1 MLGHWF
7 QKIIQTF
14 NGTLQS
20 NLKRFPITLFFTIA
34 LTCYLCYFVSNHD
47 ENKKLNWIIGYYLSV
62 GTLLSLTLHL
72 WCEEMK
78 RIIPKIAVQAG
89 MHLLLILDAIYLYSY
104 SYEKSFTEIGI
115 AHGAGILAIG
125 LSVFFLSFFKEKND
139 IPSWNFALSSIT
151 ACVTANVIGCIMSG
165 GICFLILSVHKLF
178 DLSID
183 STCYLYVVILCNVC
197 LSMFLF
203 LGLLPQKQEKH
214 NTRPLQHSFFNGV
227 IHYLFLPLTG
237 GYLIVLYIYAL
248 RILINWELPI
258 GWVSWLVITLMT
270 GCIVIEFGL
279 YPSRM
284 AQQKRTDNLI
294 ARWLPLFVLPLLFL
308 MTIGIIRRFNDYGV
322 TINRLYLITLNIWCY
337 FVCIT
342 LIIIKAKRISWIP
355 ISFSLVFLLTSV
367 LPVNYASITRQII
380 QKEVNQTIIH
390 QNPMQNLP
398 LSQEQYNQWL
408 KTFSPEQARQIN
420 EKFIYLY
427 EWFGKESICQWID
440 EDVSLYML
448 RTEFEDRQENQSTVS
463 YSGTIASEATISVP
477 DGDQRFQ
484 SIHRYQIIYHKGQ
497 DKIIAVSLTQDNDTV
512 YIDQQTI
519 ESLSQRKKGEMPPTQ
534 LNCNSSQKVFL
545 LTSFSIEKT
554 EENIEV
560 SIDGYLFSK

>member
-197 LSMFLF
+197 LSKFLF

-214 NTRPLQHSFFNGV
+214 NTRPLQHSFLNGV

-380 QKEVNQTIIH
+380 QKEVNQTIIR
-390 QNPMQNLP
+390 QKPMLNLP

-408 KTFSPEQARQIN
+408 KTFSSEQARQIN

-440 EDVSLYML
+440 EDASLYML
-448 RTEFEDRQENQSTVS
+448 RTEFEDKQENQPTVS
-463 YSGTIASEATISVP
+463 YSGTIASEATISIP
-477 DGDQRFQ
+477 DGYQKLQ
-484 SIHRYQIIYHKGQ
+484 SIHRYQIIDHKEQ

-534 LNCNSSQKVFL
+534 LNCNSSQKAFL

>member
-62 GTLLSLTLHL
+62 GTLLSLTMHL

-78 RIIPKIAVQAG
+78 RLIPKIAVQAG

-183 STCYLYVVILCNVC
+183 STCYLYVAILCNVC

-380 QKEVNQTIIH
+380 QKEVNQTIIR
-390 QNPMQNLP
+390 QKPMLNLP

-408 KTFSPEQARQIN
+408 KTFSSEQARQIN

-440 EDVSLYML
+440 EDASLYML
-448 RTEFEDRQENQSTVS
+448 RTEFEDKQENQPTVS
-463 YSGTIASEATISVP
+463 YSGTIASEATISIP
-477 DGDQRFQ
+477 DGYQKLQ
-484 SIHRYQIIYHKGQ
+484 SIHRYQIIDHKEQ

-534 LNCNSSQKVFL
+534 LNCNSSQKAFL

>member
-183 STCYLYVVILCNVC
+183 STCYLYVAILCNVC

-214 NTRPLQHSFFNGV
+214 NTRPLQHSFLNGV

-390 QNPMQNLP
+390 QKPMQNLP

-440 EDVSLYML
+440 EDASLYML
-448 RTEFEDRQENQSTVS
+448 RTEFEDKQENQPTVS
-463 YSGTIASEATISVP
+463 YSGTIASEATISIP
-477 DGDQRFQ
+477 DGYQKLQ
-484 SIHRYQIIYHKGQ
+484 SIHRYQIIDHKEQ
-497 DKIIAVSLTQDNDTV
+497 DKIIAVPLTQDNDTV

-534 LNCNSSQKVFL
+534 LDCNSSQKVFL

>member
-183 STCYLYVVILCNVC
+183 STCYLYVAILCNVC

-380 QKEVNQTIIH
+380 QKEVNQTIIR
-390 QNPMQNLP
+390 QKPMLNLP

-448 RTEFEDRQENQSTVS
+448 RTEFEDRQENQPTVS
-463 YSGTIASEATISVP
+463 YSGTIASEATISIP
-477 DGDQRFQ
+477 DGYQKLQ
-484 SIHRYQIIYHKGQ
+484 SIHRYQIIDHKEQ

-534 LNCNSSQKVFL
+534 LNCNSSQKAFL

>member
-214 NTRPLQHSFFNGV
+214 NTRPLQHSFLNGV

-427 EWFGKESICQWID
+427 EWFGKECICQWID
-440 EDVSLYML
+440 EDASLYML
-448 RTEFEDRQENQSTVS
+448 RTEFEDKQENQPTVS
-463 YSGTIASEATISVP
+463 YSGTIASEATISIP
-477 DGDQRFQ
+477 DGYQKLQ
-484 SIHRYQIIYHKGQ
+484 SIHRYQIIDHKEQ

-534 LNCNSSQKVFL
+534 LNCNSSQKAFL

>member
-20 NLKRFPITLFFTIA
+20 NLKRFPVTLFFTIA

-237 GYLIVLYIYAL
+237 GYLVVLYIYAL

-294 ARWLPLFVLPLLFL
+294 ARWLPLFVLPLLLL

-337 FVCIT
+337 FVCII

-390 QNPMQNLP
+390 QKPMQNLP

-448 RTEFEDRQENQSTVS
+448 RTEFEDKQENQTTVS
-463 YSGTIASEATISVP
+463 YSGTIASEATISIP
-477 DGDQRFQ
+477 DGYQKLQ
-484 SIHRYQIIYHKGQ
+484 SIHRYQIIDHKEQ
-497 DKIIAVSLTQDNDTV
+497 DKIIAVPLTQDNDTV

-519 ESLSQRKKGEMPPTQ
+519 ESLNQCKKGEMPPTQ

-554 EENIEV
+554 EGNIEV

>member
-214 NTRPLQHSFFNGV
+214 NTRPLQHSFLNGV

-390 QNPMQNLP
+390 QKPMQNLP

-448 RTEFEDRQENQSTVS
+448 RTEFEDKQENQTTVS
-463 YSGTIASEATISVP
+463 YSGTIASEATISIP
-477 DGDQRFQ
+477 DGYQKLQ
-484 SIHRYQIIYHKGQ
+484 SIHRYQIIDHKEQ
-497 DKIIAVSLTQDNDTV
+497 DKIIAVPLTQDNDTV

-519 ESLSQRKKGEMPPTQ
+519 ESLNQCKKGEMPPTQ

-554 EENIEV
+554 EGNIEV

>member
-183 STCYLYVVILCNVC
+183 STCYLYIVILCNVC

-214 NTRPLQHSFFNGV
+214 NTRPLQHSFLNGV

-380 QKEVNQTIIH
+380 QKEVNQTIIR
-390 QNPMQNLP
+390 QKPMLNLP

-408 KTFSPEQARQIN
+408 KTFSSEQARQIN

-440 EDVSLYML
+440 EDASLYML
-448 RTEFEDRQENQSTVS
+448 RTEFEDKQENQPTVS
-463 YSGTIASEATISVP
+463 YSGTIASEATISIP
-477 DGDQRFQ
+477 DGYQKLQ
-484 SIHRYQIIYHKGQ
+484 SIHRYQIIDHKEQ

>member
-214 NTRPLQHSFFNGV
+214 NTRPLQHSFLNGV

-380 QKEVNQTIIH
+380 QKEVNQTIIR
-390 QNPMQNLP
+390 QKPMLNLP

-408 KTFSPEQARQIN
+408 KTFSSEQARQIN

-477 DGDQRFQ
+477 DGYQKLQ
-484 SIHRYQIIYHKGQ
+484 SIHRYQIIDHKEQ
-497 DKIIAVSLTQDNDTV
+497 DKIIAVPLTQDNDTV

-534 LNCNSSQKVFL
+534 LNCNSSQKIFL

>member
-214 NTRPLQHSFFNGV
+214 NTRPLQHSFLNGV

-390 QNPMQNLP
+390 QKPMQNLP

-440 EDVSLYML
+440 EDASLYML
-448 RTEFEDRQENQSTVS
+448 RTEFEDKQENQPTVS
-463 YSGTIASEATISVP
+463 YSGTIASEATISIP
-477 DGDQRFQ
+477 DGYQKLQ
-484 SIHRYQIIYHKGQ
+484 SIHRYQIIDYKEQ

-534 LNCNSSQKVFL
+534 LNCNSSQKAFL

>member
-78 RIIPKIAVQAG
+78 RIIPQIAVQAG

-214 NTRPLQHSFFNGV
+214 NTRPLQHSFLNGV

-294 ARWLPLFVLPLLFL
+294 ARWLPLFVLPLLLL

-380 QKEVNQTIIH
+380 QKEVNQTIIR
-390 QNPMQNLP
+390 QKPMLNLP

-440 EDVSLYML
+440 EDASLYML
-448 RTEFEDRQENQSTVS
+448 RTEFEDKQGNQPTVS
-463 YSGTIASEATISVP
+463 YSGTIASEAAISIP
-477 DGDQRFQ
+477 DGYQKLQ
-484 SIHRYQIIYHKGQ
+484 SIHRYQIIDHKEQ
-497 DKIIAVSLTQDNDTV
+497 DKIIAVPLTQDNDTV

-534 LNCNSSQKVFL
+534 LNCNSSQKFFL

>member
-214 NTRPLQHSFFNGV
+214 NTRPLQHSFLNGV

-258 GWVSWLVITLMT
+258 GWVSWLAITLMT

-477 DGDQRFQ
+477 DGYQKLQ
-484 SIHRYQIIYHKGQ
+484 SIHRYQIIDHKGQ

>member
-151 ACVTANVIGCIMSG
+151 ACMTANVIGCIMSG

-183 STCYLYVVILCNVC
+183 STCYLYIVILCNVC

-203 LGLLPQKQEKH
+203 LGLLPQKREKH
-214 NTRPLQHSFFNGV
+214 NTRPLQHSFLNGV

-294 ARWLPLFVLPLLFL
+294 ARWLPLFVLPLLLL

-337 FVCIT
+337 FVCII

-380 QKEVNQTIIH
+380 QKEVNQTIIR
-390 QNPMQNLP
+390 QKPMLNLP

-408 KTFSPEQARQIN
+408 KTFSSEQARQIN

-463 YSGTIASEATISVP
+463 YSRTIASEATISIP
-477 DGDQRFQ
+477 DGYKKLQ
-484 SIHRYQIIYHKGQ
+484 SIHRYQIIDHKGQ
-497 DKIIAVSLTQDNDTV
+497 DKIIAVPLTQDNDTV

-519 ESLSQRKKGEMPPTQ
+519 KSLSQCKKGEMPPTQ
-534 LNCNSSQKVFL
+534 LNCNLSQKVFL

>member
-214 NTRPLQHSFFNGV
+214 NTRPLQHSFLNGV

-380 QKEVNQTIIH
+380 QKEVNQTIIR
-390 QNPMQNLP
+390 QKPMLNLP

-408 KTFSPEQARQIN
+408 KTFSSEQARQIN

-440 EDVSLYML
+440 EDASLYML
-448 RTEFEDRQENQSTVS
+448 RTEFEDKQENQPTVS
-463 YSGTIASEATISVP
+463 YSGTIASEATISIP
-477 DGDQRFQ
+477 DGYQKLQ
-484 SIHRYQIIYHKGQ
+484 SIHRYQIIDHKEQ
-497 DKIIAVSLTQDNDTV
+497 DKIIAVSLTQITIR
-512 YIDQQTI
+512 YISTNR
-519 ESLSQRKKGEMPPTQ
+519 LSN
-534 LNCNSSQKVFL
+534 L
-545 LTSFSIEKT
+545 
-554 EENIEV
+554 
-560 SIDGYLFSK
+560 

>member
-183 STCYLYVVILCNVC
+183 STCYLYIVILCNVC

-214 NTRPLQHSFFNGV
+214 NTRPLQHSFLNGV

-380 QKEVNQTIIH
+380 QKEVNQTIIR
-390 QNPMQNLP
+390 QKPMLNLP

-408 KTFSPEQARQIN
+408 KTFSSEQARQIN

-440 EDVSLYML
+440 EDASLYML
-448 RTEFEDRQENQSTVS
+448 RTEFEDKQENQPTVS
-463 YSGTIASEATISVP
+463 YSGTIASEATISIP
-477 DGDQRFQ
+477 DGYQKLQ
-484 SIHRYQIIYHKGQ
+484 SIHRYQIIDHKEQ

-534 LNCNSSQKVFL
+534 LDCNSSQKAFL

>member
-183 STCYLYVVILCNVC
+183 STCYLYIVILCNVC

-203 LGLLPQKQEKH
+203 LGLLPQKREKH
-214 NTRPLQHSFFNGV
+214 NTRPLQHSFLNGV

-380 QKEVNQTIIH
+380 QKEVNQTIIR
-390 QNPMQNLP
+390 QKPMLNLP

-408 KTFSPEQARQIN
+408 KTFSSEQARQIN

-448 RTEFEDRQENQSTVS
+448 RTEFEDKQENQSTVS

-477 DGDQRFQ
+477 DGYQKLQ
-484 SIHRYQIIYHKGQ
+484 SIHRYQIIDHKGQ

-534 LNCNSSQKVFL
+534 LNCNSSQKAFL

>member
-183 STCYLYVVILCNVC
+183 STCYLYIVILCNVC

-203 LGLLPQKQEKH
+203 LGLLPQKREKH

-477 DGDQRFQ
+477 DGYQKLQ
-484 SIHRYQIIYHKGQ
+484 SIHRYQIIDHKGQ

>member
-214 NTRPLQHSFFNGV
+214 NTRPLQHSFLNGV

-294 ARWLPLFVLPLLFL
+294 ARWLPLFVLPLLLL

-337 FVCIT
+337 FVCII

-380 QKEVNQTIIH
+380 QKEVNQTIIR
-390 QNPMQNLP
+390 QKPMLNLP

-408 KTFSPEQARQIN
+408 KTFSSEQARQIN

-440 EDVSLYML
+440 EDASLYML
-448 RTEFEDRQENQSTVS
+448 RTEFEDKQENQPTVS
-463 YSGTIASEATISVP
+463 YSGTIASEATISIP
-477 DGDQRFQ
+477 DGYQKLQ
-484 SIHRYQIIYHKGQ
+484 SIHRYQIIDHKEQ
-497 DKIIAVSLTQDNDTV
+497 DKIIAVPLTQDNDTV

-534 LNCNSSQKVFL
+534 LNCNSSQKAFL

>member
-214 NTRPLQHSFFNGV
+214 NTRPLQHSFLNGV

-390 QNPMQNLP
+390 QKPMQNLP

-427 EWFGKESICQWID
+427 EWFGKECICQWID
-440 EDVSLYML
+440 EDASLYML
-448 RTEFEDRQENQSTVS
+448 RTEFEDKQENQPTVS
-463 YSGTIASEATISVP
+463 YSGTIASEATISIP
-477 DGDQRFQ
+477 DGYQKLQ
-484 SIHRYQIIYHKGQ
+484 SIHRYQIIDHKEQ

-534 LNCNSSQKVFL
+534 LNCNSSQKAFL

>member
-214 NTRPLQHSFFNGV
+214 NTRPLQHSFLNGV

-380 QKEVNQTIIH
+380 QKEVNQTIIR
-390 QNPMQNLP
+390 QKPMLNLP

-440 EDVSLYML
+440 EDASLYML
-448 RTEFEDRQENQSTVS
+448 RTEFEDKQENQPTVS
-463 YSGTIASEATISVP
+463 YSGTIASEATISIP
-477 DGDQRFQ
+477 DGYQKLQ
-484 SIHRYQIIYHKGQ
+484 SIHRYQIIDHKEQ

-534 LNCNSSQKVFL
+534 LNCNSSQKAFL

>member
-1 MLGHWF
+1 MLGHWL
-7 QKIIQTF
+7 QKNIQTF
-14 NGTLQS
+14 TGTLQT
-20 NLKRFPITLFFTIA
+20 NLKRFPVTLFFTIA

-47 ENKKLNWIIGYYLSV
+47 EHKKLNWIIGYYLSV

-72 WCEEMK
+72 WGEEMK
-78 RIIPKIAVQAG
+78 RLITKIVVQAG

-178 DLSID
+178 DLKID
-183 STCYLYVVILCNVC
+183 PTCYLYIVIICNVC

-203 LGLLPQKQEKH
+203 LGLLPQKREKH
-214 NTRPLQHSFFNGV
+214 NTRPLQHSFLNGI

-237 GYLIVLYIYAL
+237 GYLIVLYVYAL

-258 GWVSWLVITLMT
+258 GWVSWLVVSLMA

-308 MTIGIIRRFNDYGV
+308 MTIGIVRRFNDYGV

-337 FVCIT
+337 FVCII

-355 ISFSLVFLLTSV
+355 ISFSIVFLLTSI
-367 LPVNYASITRQII
+367 LPVNYASITRHTI
-380 QKEVNQTIIH
+380 QKEIDQAIQLQTSAGR
-390 QNPMQNLP
+390 LP

-408 KTFSPEQARQIN
+408 NTLSPEKAQQIN
-420 EKFIYLY
+420 EKIIYLY

-448 RTEFEDRQENQSTVS
+448 RTEFRKQQDIRPTVS
-463 YSGTIASEATISVP
+463 YSGAVALNTPISIP
-477 DGDQRFQ
+477 DGYQKLQ
-484 SIHRYQIIYHKGQ
+484 SIHQDQTIDNKGEREILAIQ
-497 DKIIAVSLTQDNDTV
+497 LTQENDTV
-512 YIDQQTI
+512 YIKQQTI
-519 ESLSQRKKGEMPPTQ
+519 KSLTQYKNGEMPPT
-534 LNCNSSQKVFL
+534 LLKCNSSQKVFL
-545 LTSFSIEKT
+545 LTKFLIET
-554 EENIEV
+554 TAEYTEV
-560 SIDGYLFSK
+560 SIEGYLFSN

>member
-214 NTRPLQHSFFNGV
+214 NTRPLQHSFLNGV

-284 AQQKRTDNLI
+284 TQQKRTDNLI

-477 DGDQRFQ
+477 DGYQKLQ
-484 SIHRYQIIYHKGQ
+484 SIHRYQIIDHKGQ

>member
-183 STCYLYVVILCNVC
+183 STCYLYIVILCNVC

-214 NTRPLQHSFFNGV
+214 NTRPLQHSFLNGV

-390 QNPMQNLP
+390 QKPMQNLP

-448 RTEFEDRQENQSTVS
+448 RTEFEDRQENQPTVS
-463 YSGTIASEATISVP
+463 YSGTIASEATISIP
-477 DGDQRFQ
+477 DGYQKLQ
-484 SIHRYQIIYHKGQ
+484 SIHRYQIIDHKEQ
-497 DKIIAVSLTQDNDTV
+497 DKIIAVPLTQDNDTV

>member
-89 MHLLLILDAIYLYSY
+89 MHLLLILDTIYLYSY

-183 STCYLYVVILCNVC
+183 STCYLYIVILCNVC

-214 NTRPLQHSFFNGV
+214 NTRPLQHSFLNGV

-380 QKEVNQTIIH
+380 QKEVNQTIIR
-390 QNPMQNLP
+390 QKPMLNLP

-408 KTFSPEQARQIN
+408 KTFSSEQARQIN

-440 EDVSLYML
+440 EDASLYML
-448 RTEFEDRQENQSTVS
+448 RTEFEDKQENQPTVS
-463 YSGTIASEATISVP
+463 YSGTIASEATISIP
-477 DGDQRFQ
+477 DGYQKLQ
-484 SIHRYQIIYHKGQ
+484 SIHRYQIIDHKEQ

-534 LNCNSSQKVFL
+534 LNCNSSQKAFL

>member
-214 NTRPLQHSFFNGV
+214 NTRPLQHSFLNGV

-380 QKEVNQTIIH
+380 QKEVNQTIIR
-390 QNPMQNLP
+390 QKPMLNLP

-408 KTFSPEQARQIN
+408 KTFSSEQARQIN

-440 EDVSLYML
+440 EDASLYML
-448 RTEFEDRQENQSTVS
+448 RTEFEDKQENQPTVS
-463 YSGTIASEATISVP
+463 YSGTIASEATISIP
-477 DGDQRFQ
+477 DGYQKLQ
-484 SIHRYQIIYHKGQ
+484 SIHRYQIIDHKGQ

-534 LNCNSSQKVFL
+534 LNCNSSQKAFL

-554 EENIEV
+554 EGNIEV

>member
-214 NTRPLQHSFFNGV
+214 NTRPLQHSFLNGV

-477 DGDQRFQ
+477 DGYQKLQ
-484 SIHRYQIIYHKGQ
+484 SIHRYQIIDHKGQ

-534 LNCNSSQKVFL
+534 LNCNSSQKVDIYRIVIL
-545 LTSFSIEKT
+545 S
-554 EENIEV
+554 
-560 SIDGYLFSK
+560 

>member
-78 RIIPKIAVQAG
+78 RLIPKIAVQAG

-151 ACVTANVIGCIMSG
+151 ACMTANVIGCIMSG

-183 STCYLYVVILCNVC
+183 STCYLYVAILCNVC

-214 NTRPLQHSFFNGV
+214 NTRPLQHSFLNGV

-380 QKEVNQTIIH
+380 QKEVNQTIIR
-390 QNPMQNLP
+390 QKPMLNLP

-408 KTFSPEQARQIN
+408 KTFSSEQARQIN

-440 EDVSLYML
+440 EDASLYML
-448 RTEFEDRQENQSTVS
+448 RTEFEDKQENQPTVS
-463 YSGTIASEATISVP
+463 YSGTIASEATISIP
-477 DGDQRFQ
+477 DGYQKLQ
-484 SIHRYQIIYHKGQ
+484 SIHRYQIIDHKEQ

-534 LNCNSSQKVFL
+534 LNCNSSQKAFL

>member
-214 NTRPLQHSFFNGV
+214 NTRPLQHSFLNGV

-258 GWVSWLVITLMT
+258 GWISWLVITLMT

-477 DGDQRFQ
+477 DGYQKLQ
-484 SIHRYQIIYHKGQ
+484 SIHRYQIIDHKGQ

>member
-214 NTRPLQHSFFNGV
+214 NTRPLQHSFLNGV

-337 FVCIT
+337 FVCII

-380 QKEVNQTIIH
+380 QKEVNQTIIR
-390 QNPMQNLP
+390 QKPMLNLP

-408 KTFSPEQARQIN
+408 KTFSSEQARQIN

-440 EDVSLYML
+440 EDASLYML
-448 RTEFEDRQENQSTVS
+448 RTEFEDKQENQPTVS
-463 YSGTIASEATISVP
+463 YSGTIASEATISIP
-477 DGDQRFQ
+477 DGYQKLQ
-484 SIHRYQIIYHKGQ
+484 SIHRYQIIDHKEQ

-534 LNCNSSQKVFL
+534 LNCNSSQKAFL

>member
-214 NTRPLQHSFFNGV
+214 NTRPLQHSFLNGV

-380 QKEVNQTIIH
+380 QKEVNQTIIR
-390 QNPMQNLP
+390 QKPMLNLP

-448 RTEFEDRQENQSTVS
+448 RTEFEDRQENQPTVS
-463 YSGTIASEATISVP
+463 YSGTIASEATISIP
-477 DGDQRFQ
+477 DGYQKLQ
-484 SIHRYQIIYHKGQ
+484 SIHRYQIIDHKEQ

-534 LNCNSSQKVFL
+534 LNCNSSQKAFL

>member
-1 MLGHWF
+1 MLGQWF

-78 RIIPKIAVQAG
+78 RIIPQIAVQAG

-214 NTRPLQHSFFNGV
+214 NTRPLQHSFLNGV

-294 ARWLPLFVLPLLFL
+294 ARWLPLFVLPLLLL

-380 QKEVNQTIIH
+380 QKEVNQTIIR
-390 QNPMQNLP
+390 QKPMLNLP

-448 RTEFEDRQENQSTVS
+448 RTEFEDKQENQTTVS
-463 YSGTIASEATISVP
+463 YSGTSASEATISIP
-477 DGDQRFQ
+477 DGYQKLQ
-484 SIHRYQIIYHKGQ
+484 SIHRYQIIDHKEQ
-497 DKIIAVSLTQDNDTV
+497 DKIIAVPLTQDNDTV

-534 LNCNSSQKVFL
+534 LNCNSSQKIFL

>member
-214 NTRPLQHSFFNGV
+214 NTRPLQHSFLNGV

-294 ARWLPLFVLPLLFL
+294 ARWLPLFVLPLLLL

-337 FVCIT
+337 FVCII

-390 QNPMQNLP
+390 QKPMQNLP

-463 YSGTIASEATISVP
+463 YSGTIASEATISIP
-477 DGDQRFQ
+477 DGYQKLQ
-484 SIHRYQIIYHKGQ
+484 SIHRYQIIDHKEQ
-497 DKIIAVSLTQDNDTV
+497 DKIIAVPLTQDNDTV

>member
-183 STCYLYVVILCNVC
+183 STCYLYIVILCNVC

-214 NTRPLQHSFFNGV
+214 NTRPLQHSFLNGV

-380 QKEVNQTIIH
+380 QKEVNQTIIR
-390 QNPMQNLP
+390 QKPMLNLP

-408 KTFSPEQARQIN
+408 KTFSSEQARQIN

-440 EDVSLYML
+440 EDASLYML
-448 RTEFEDRQENQSTVS
+448 RTEFEDKQENQPTVS
-463 YSGTIASEATISVP
+463 YSGTIASEATISIP
-477 DGDQRFQ
+477 DGYQKLQ
-484 SIHRYQIIYHKGQ
+484 SIHRYQIIDHKEQ

-534 LNCNSSQKVFL
+534 LNCNSSQKAFL

>member
-151 ACVTANVIGCIMSG
+151 ACMTANVIGCIMSG

-183 STCYLYVVILCNVC
+183 STCYLYVAILCNVC

-214 NTRPLQHSFFNGV
+214 NTRPLQHSFLNGV

-380 QKEVNQTIIH
+380 QKEVNQTIIR
-390 QNPMQNLP
+390 QKPMLNLP

-408 KTFSPEQARQIN
+408 KTFSSEQARQIN

-440 EDVSLYML
+440 EDASLYML
-448 RTEFEDRQENQSTVS
+448 RTEFEDKQENQPTVS
-463 YSGTIASEATISVP
+463 YSGTIASEATISIP
-477 DGDQRFQ
+477 DGYQKLQ
-484 SIHRYQIIYHKGQ
+484 SIHRYQIIDHKEQ

-534 LNCNSSQKVFL
+534 LNCNSSQKAFL

>member
-78 RIIPKIAVQAG
+78 RIISKIAVQAG

-151 ACVTANVIGCIMSG
+151 ACMTANVIGCIMSG

-183 STCYLYVVILCNVC
+183 STCYLYVAILCNVC

-214 NTRPLQHSFFNGV
+214 NTRPLQHSFLNGV

-294 ARWLPLFVLPLLFL
+294 ARWLPLSVLPLLLL

-337 FVCIT
+337 FVCII

-380 QKEVNQTIIH
+380 QKGVNQTIIH
-390 QNPMQNLP
+390 QKPMHNLP

-448 RTEFEDRQENQSTVS
+448 RTKFEDRQENQSTVS
-463 YSGTIASEATISVP
+463 YSGTIASEATISIP
-477 DGDQRFQ
+477 DGYQKLQ
-484 SIHRYQIIYHKGQ
+484 SIHRYQIIDHKEQ
-497 DKIIAVSLTQDNDTV
+497 DKIIAVPLTQDNDTV

-534 LNCNSSQKVFL
+534 LDCNSSQKVFL

>member
-78 RIIPKIAVQAG
+78 RIIPPIAVQAG

-214 NTRPLQHSFFNGV
+214 NTRPLQHSFLNGV

-294 ARWLPLFVLPLLFL
+294 ARWLPLFVLPLLLL

-367 LPVNYASITRQII
+367 LPINYASITRQII
-380 QKEVNQTIIH
+380 QKEVNQTIIR
-390 QNPMQNLP
+390 QKPMLNLP

-440 EDVSLYML
+440 EDASLYML
-448 RTEFEDRQENQSTVS
+448 RTEFEDKQGNQPTVS
-463 YSGTIASEATISVP
+463 YSGTIASEAAISIP
-477 DGDQRFQ
+477 DGYQKLQ
-484 SIHRYQIIYHKGQ
+484 SIHRYQIIDHKEQ
-497 DKIIAVSLTQDNDTV
+497 DKIIAVPLTQDNDTV

-534 LNCNSSQKVFL
+534 LNCNSSQKFFL

>member
-214 NTRPLQHSFFNGV
+214 NTRPLQHPFLNGV

-477 DGDQRFQ
+477 DGYQKLQ
-484 SIHRYQIIYHKGQ
+484 SIHRYQIIDHKGQ

-519 ESLSQRKKGEMPPTQ
+519 ESLSQRKKRRNASNSVELQFKSKGLFTNQ
-534 LNCNSSQKVFL
+534 LLN
-545 LTSFSIEKT
+545 
-554 EENIEV
+554 
-560 SIDGYLFSK
+560 

>member
-1 MLGHWF
+1 
-7 QKIIQTF
+7 
-14 NGTLQS
+14 
-20 NLKRFPITLFFTIA
+20 
-34 LTCYLCYFVSNHD
+34 
-47 ENKKLNWIIGYYLSV
+47 
-62 GTLLSLTLHL
+62 
-72 WCEEMK
+72 MK

-151 ACVTANVIGCIMSG
+151 ACMTANVIGCIMSG

-183 STCYLYVVILCNVC
+183 STCYLYVAILCNVC

-214 NTRPLQHSFFNGV
+214 NTRPLQHSFLNGV

-390 QNPMQNLP
+390 QKPMQNLP

-427 EWFGKESICQWID
+427 EWFGKECICQWID
-440 EDVSLYML
+440 EDASLYML
-448 RTEFEDRQENQSTVS
+448 RTEFEDKQENQPTVS
-463 YSGTIASEATISVP
+463 YSGTIASEATISIP
-477 DGDQRFQ
+477 DGYQKLQ
-484 SIHRYQIIYHKGQ
+484 SIHRYQIIDHKEQ

>member
-183 STCYLYVVILCNVC
+183 STCYLYIVILCNVC

-214 NTRPLQHSFFNGV
+214 NTRPLQHSFLNGV

-390 QNPMQNLP
+390 QKPMQNLP

-448 RTEFEDRQENQSTVS
+448 RTEFEDRQENQPTVS
-463 YSGTIASEATISVP
+463 YSGTIASEATISIP
-477 DGDQRFQ
+477 DGYQKLQ
-484 SIHRYQIIYHKGQ
+484 SIHRYQIIDHKEQ

-534 LNCNSSQKVFL
+534 LNCNSSQKAFL